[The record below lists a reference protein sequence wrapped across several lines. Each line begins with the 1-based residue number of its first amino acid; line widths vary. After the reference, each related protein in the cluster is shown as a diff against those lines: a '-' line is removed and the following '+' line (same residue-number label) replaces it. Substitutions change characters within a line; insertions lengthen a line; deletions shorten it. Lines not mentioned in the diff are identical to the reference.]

1 MQMFGDGL
9 VGPCYFY
16 VCFFVN
22 NQFRILLEQT
32 AAGSDN
38 LEAVFEDNLKRIGK
52 MVAILDT
59 WDRPVYLSRIWTV
72 FEQFVASTIQIEA
85 RNSQRQ
91 IATISLCWPHRFLMF
106 SSHAQVI
113 RFPVQAPNGFVSKC
127 CTPKVTDGSSSFII
141 IFLSTLPFSGI
152 PHFWTGPNS
161 RSPDRRSSSS
171 CRRPQRS
178 SCSVRSHRVLKALT
192 E

>member
-1 MQMFGDGL
+1 M
-9 VGPCYFY
+9 GPCYFY

-59 WDRPVYLSRIWTV
+59 WDRPMYLSRIWTV

-85 RNSQRQ
+85 GNSQRQ
-91 IATISLCWPHRFLMF
+91 IATISLCWPHRFFMF
-106 SSHAQVI
+106 SSQTQVN
-113 RFPVQAPNGFVSKC
+113 RFPVEAANGFVSKY

-141 IFLSTLPFSGI
+141 IFLSTRPCSGI
-152 PHFWTGPNS
+152 PHFWTDPNS
-161 RSPDRRSSSS
+161 RVPFGRRSSSS

>member
-1 MQMFGDGL
+1 M
-9 VGPCYFY
+9 GPCYFY

-38 LEAVFEDNLKRIGK
+38 LEAVFKDNLKRIGK

-59 WDRPVYLSRIWTV
+59 WDRPVYLTRIWTV

-113 RFPVQAPNGFVSKC
+113 RFPVQAPNGFVSKY

-141 IFLSTLPFSGI
+141 IFLSTWPCSGF
-152 PHFWTGPNS
+152 PHFWTDSNS
-161 RSPDRRSSSS
+161 GSPDGRSSSS